1 VGETFGVD
9 TDGLSTAASA
19 LSNLVTRLSRIYE
32 SVSQQLP
39 DPNDVLGDPGQDPI
53 AGAVNKSFM
62 PALGNFLEGM
72 NNMITVLDQTG
83 DGVKTMAGG
92 FSETEE
98 ENTDSIKQPTSDP
111 D

>member
-1 VGETFGVD
+1 
-9 TDGLSTAASA
+9 
-19 LSNLVTRLSRIYE
+19 
-32 SVSQQLP
+32 
-39 DPNDVLGDPGQDPI
+39 
-53 AGAVNKSFM
+53 M